1 MTLKNILLFSTGLSP
16 QVVTESIYY
25 HTQIR
30 KPSLTI
36 DAIHIITDAKC
47 KSLVIKELLPD
58 NNGWL
63 HKLADD
69 YQIDPIEVALPLEN
83 IHLLKDNSG
92 NPLMDL
98 LTAAENQAAVK
109 TVFNL
114 IRDLTSGDQ
123 TRLIA
128 SVAGGRKTMSVIV
141 GQAMQFY
148 AREQDLLTHVI
159 VEDCIIGAK
168 DFFYPTPISQKMKI
182 KGKIVDY
189 HDVKINLD
197 EIPFIRLRPILGN
210 FLMESTKTSL
220 MSLVKSAQRQI
231 EDMLNPVKINIDQ
244 NAKQLS
250 ISGVVV
256 KLPAKSLAIYTLLL
270 KLRMTKYECDTNK
283 PGFILAEKLIF
294 EDKLL
299 EYLKIYRSMYKPG
312 NIYVDNERAKISN
325 LKDRQK
331 FFTLK
336 WLQETRSKINS
347 VLKRSLPPHVFT
359 ICQIHSAGV
368 RHSTYYGIPINSG
381 NITIT
386 NQG

>member
-1 MTLKNILLFSTGLSP
+1 MKNILLFSTGLSP

-30 KPSLTI
+30 KPSLRI

-47 KSLVIKELLPD
+47 EPLVINELLPD

-63 HKLADD
+63 LKLAND
-69 YQIDPIEVALPLEN
+69 YQINPSEVKLPLEN
-83 IHLLKDNSG
+83 IHILKDSSG
-92 NPLMDL
+92 KPLRDL
-98 LTAAENQAAVK
+98 LTVKENQAAVK
-109 TVFNL
+109 IVFKL
-114 IRDLTSGDQ
+114 IRDLTTDDQ

-159 VEDCIIGAK
+159 VEDCIIGVK
-168 DFFYPTPISQKMKI
+168 DFFYPTPISKKVKI

-189 HDVKINLD
+189 HDVKIYLD

-210 FLMESTKTSL
+210 FLMESTETSL
-220 MSLVKSAQRQI
+220 ISLVKSAQEQI
-231 EDMLNPVKINIDQ
+231 EDMLKPIKISINQ
-244 NAKQLS
+244 KAKQLS
-250 ISGVVV
+250 ITGELVN
-256 KLPAKSLAIYTLLL
+256 LPAKNLAIYILLL
-270 KLRMTKYECDTNK
+270 KLRMTKYKSDNNE
-283 PGFILAEKLIF
+283 PGYILTEKLIQ
-294 EDKLL
+294 EDSLF
-299 EYLKIYRSMYKPG
+299 EYLKIYESMYKSG
-312 NIYVDNERAKISN
+312 NTYVENERAKISN
-325 LKDRQK
+325 YKDRQM

-347 VLKRSLPPHVFT
+347 VLKKSLPPHIFT

-368 RHSTYYGIPINSG
+368 RHSTCYGIPIHPG
-381 NITIT
+381 NINIT

>member
-1 MTLKNILLFSTGLSP
+1 MKNILLFSTGLSP

-30 KPSLTI
+30 KPSLRI

-47 KSLVIKELLPD
+47 EPLVIKELLPD

-69 YQIDPIEVALPLEN
+69 YQIDPNEVELPLEN
-83 IHLLKDNSG
+83 IHILKDSSG
-92 NPLMDL
+92 KPLMDL
-98 LTAAENQAAVK
+98 LTVEENNAAVE
-109 TVFNL
+109 TVFK
-114 IRDLTSGDQ
+114 IIKDLTRDNQ
-123 TRLIA
+123 TRLIT

-159 VEDCIIGAK
+159 VDDCIIGAK
-168 DFFYPTPISQKMKI
+168 EFFYPTPTSKKVNIKDKI
-182 KGKIVDY
+182 IDY
-189 HDVKINLD
+189 HDVKIHLD

-210 FLMESTKTSL
+210 FLLESTETSL
-220 MSLVKSAQRQI
+220 ISLVKSAQQQI
-231 EDMLNPVKINIDQ
+231 EDMLKPVKIIVDLKN
-244 NAKQLS
+244 KSLS
-250 ISGVVV
+250 ISGKSV

-270 KLRMTKYECDTNK
+270 KLGMTKYKSENNELE
-283 PGFILAEKLIF
+283 FILAEELILDDSLF
-294 EDKLL
+294 
-299 EYLKIYRSMYKPG
+299 EYLKIYESMYKPG
-312 NIYVDNERAKISN
+312 NIYVENERAKISN
-325 LKDRQK
+325 HKDRQM

-336 WLQETRSKINS
+336 WLQETRSKINA
-347 VLKRSLPPHVFT
+347 VLKKKLSPQVYSF
-359 ICQIHSAGV
+359 CQIQSTGV
-368 RHSTYYGIPINSG
+368 RNSTHYGIPIHPQ